1 MAETATLLDERAAGL
16 LDGAVD
22 LHRHGF
28 PEISEGIRTS
38 LSDVDDITLCREAG
52 MAAVVLKS
60 HVWPTPGRA
69 HLLEQLVPGI
79 RVVASVTLNEF
90 AGGMRPEVVEL
101 AARQGAGVVY
111 LPTASAHNDLVRGGI
126 SQRISAEIDSY
137 VPDPE
142 RGVRVLDADGN
153 LTPETWAVLEALETW
168 PMTVYSGHLSAEETL
183 AIART
188 GRLADRLVLSHP
200 DSDSIEA
207 TDEAIQE
214 AAALG
219 AFIEITALGTYP
231 QIGRV
236 DHAGL
241 ARTVR
246 LVGASRCVLTSDY
259 FFPWAPP
266 SHQMLLDLALGLMD
280 HGITRHE
287 IRTMLCD
294 NPASL
299 V

>member
-1 MAETATLLDERAAGL
+1 MARSAPPAERAAGL
-16 LDGAVD
+16 LEGAVD

-38 LSDVDDITLCREAG
+38 LSDVDDITLCRDAG
-52 MAAVVLKS
+52 MKAVVLKS

-79 RVVASVTLNEF
+79 RVVSSVTLNEF

-111 LPTASAHNDLVRGGI
+111 LPTASAHNDLSRGGI
-126 SQRISAEIDSY
+126 SRRIAGEIDSY
-137 VPDPE
+137 HPDPAG
-142 RGVRVLDADGN
+142 GVRVLGDDGG
-153 LTPETWAVLEALETW
+153 LTAETWAVLEALDTW
-168 PMTVYSGHLSAEETL
+168 PMTVYSGHLSAQEAL

-188 GRLADRLVLSHP
+188 GRLADRMVFSHP
-200 DSDSIEA
+200 DSDSIA
-207 TDEAIQE
+207 AGDEAVVE
-214 AAALG
+214 AAGLG
-219 AFIEITALGTYP
+219 VFIEICALGTYP

-236 DHAGL
+236 TYDDL
-241 ARTVR
+241 ARTIR
-246 LVGASRCVLTSDY
+246 LVGAERCVLTSDY

-266 SHQMLLDLALGLMD
+266 SHQMLVDLSLGLMD
-280 HGITRHE
+280 AGITRAD

-294 NPASL
+294 NPGSL

>member
-1 MAETATLLDERAAGL
+1 MIETAPVAERAAGL

-28 PEISEGIRTS
+28 PEISESIRTS
-38 LSDVDDITLCREAG
+38 LSDVDDITLCRDAG
-52 MAAVVLKS
+52 MRAVVLKS

-69 HLLEQLVPGI
+69 QLLEQLVPGI
-79 RVVASVTLNEF
+79 RVVSSVTLNEF

-111 LPTASAHNDLVRGGI
+111 LPTASAHNDLARGGI
-126 SQRISAEIDSY
+126 SRRISGEIDSY
-137 VPDPE
+137 HPDPE
-142 RGVRVLDADGN
+142 GGVRVLQDDGR
-153 LTPETWAVLEALETW
+153 LTPDMWAVLEALDTW
-168 PMTVYSGHLSAEETL
+168 PMTVYSGHLSAEESL

-188 GRLADRLVLSHP
+188 GRLAGRMVFSHP
-200 DSDSIEA
+200 DSDSIA
-207 TDEAIQE
+207 ADDEAVVE
-214 AAALG
+214 AAGLG
-219 AFIEITALGTYP
+219 VFIEICALGTYP

-236 DHAGL
+236 TYDDL
-241 ARTVR
+241 ARTIR
-246 LVGASRCVLTSDY
+246 LVGAERCVLTSDY

-280 HGITRHE
+280 AGITRDA

-294 NPASL
+294 NPGSL